1 MKLAYYRN
9 HPYRGMIETELRNLD
24 LNVCQ
29 KYYDMRNVII
39 INLAS
44 SLIFLI
50 IIYALANFSFYIR
63 VFV

>member
-9 HPYRGMIETELRNLD
+9 HPYRGMIENELRNLD

-29 KYYDMRNVII
+29 KYYDMRNVIL

-50 IIYALANFSFYIR
+50 IIYALANFSFFI
-63 VFV
+63 